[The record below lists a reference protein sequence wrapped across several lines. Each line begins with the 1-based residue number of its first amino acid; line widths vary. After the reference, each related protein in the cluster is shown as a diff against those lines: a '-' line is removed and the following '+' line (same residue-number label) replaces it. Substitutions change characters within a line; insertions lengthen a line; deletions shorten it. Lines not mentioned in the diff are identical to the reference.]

1 MYTTP
6 EFRLIR
12 KHCLDDLRAL
22 LDNLSIPMPDFSVDE
37 MKVYEQ
43 LDKAISKSVCFEM
56 KSLTLV
62 TGYLK
67 ILKMVRAKLKGDEDN
82 DELIAKIIENE
93 EKLLK
98 VAEKNVPKLP
108 PDLEKSLIVEKTEV
122 MIAPIVFGGIFSLMT
137 FFYTMFAETYF
148 PMVTLIGTVAGMG
161 CIIFGLR
168 GEKRIRL
175 AAPADRFVQLP
186 PDVLNK
192 EEMQTVLETLKIVN
206 KINKVLRPPED
217 ESEHQS
223 APAQAPS
230 PKPQAPPKTAQAP
243 AA

>member
-12 KHCLDDLRAL
+12 HHCPDELREL
-22 LDNLSIPMPDFSVDE
+22 LDNLSIPMPDFTIDE

-43 LDKAISKSVCFEM
+43 LDKSISKSVCFEM

-67 ILKMVRAKLKGDEDN
+67 ILKMVKAKLKGGEDN
-82 DELIAKIIENE
+82 DALISKIIENE
-93 EKLLK
+93 ETLLK
-98 VAEKNVPKLP
+98 VAARNVPKLP

-122 MIAPIVFGGIFSLMT
+122 MIAPIVFGAIFSLMT

-148 PMVTLIGTVAGMG
+148 PMVTLIGTIAGMG

-175 AAPADRFVQLP
+175 AAPAERFVQLP

-192 EEMQTVLETLKIVN
+192 EEMETVLATLKIID
-206 KINKVLRPPED
+206 KINKVLRPPE
-217 ESEHQS
+217 ETS
-223 APAQAPS
+223 AQAPS
-230 PKPQAPPKTAQAP
+230 PAQAP
-243 AA
+243 TA

>member
-12 KHCLDDLRAL
+12 HHCPDELREL
-22 LDNLSIPMPDFSVDE
+22 LDNLSIPMPDFSIDE

-43 LDKAISKSVCFEM
+43 LDKAITKSVCFEM
-56 KSLTLV
+56 KSLALV

-67 ILKMVRAKLKGDEDN
+67 ILRMAKVKLKGDEDN
-82 DELIAKIIENE
+82 DALIAQIVANE
-93 EKLLK
+93 EKLLAA
-98 VAEKNVPKLP
+98 AEKNVPKLP

-122 MIAPIVFGGIFSLMT
+122 MIAPIVFGSIFSLMT

-148 PMVTLIGTVAGMG
+148 PMVTLIGTIAGMG

-175 AAPADRFVQLP
+175 AAPAERFVQLP

-192 EEMQTVLETLKIVN
+192 EEMEIILATLKIVD

-217 ESEHQS
+217 ESTS
-223 APAQAPS
+223 TS
-230 PKPQAPPKTAQAP
+230 TQAPPPPPKPAQAP

>member
-12 KHCLDDLRAL
+12 KHNPELLNAL
-22 LDNLSIPMPDFSVDE
+22 LENLSIPLPDFGVDE

-43 LDKAISKSVCFEM
+43 LDKAITKNICFEM

-67 ILKMVRAKLKGDEDN
+67 MLRMVRAKLQGNEDN
-82 DELIAKIIENE
+82 DDLINLVVENE

-108 PDLEKSLIVEKTEV
+108 PDLEKSLIVEETEV
-122 MIAPIVFGGIFSLMT
+122 MIVPIVFGSIFSLMT
-137 FFYTMFAETYF
+137 FFYTMLAETYF
-148 PMVTLIGTVAGMG
+148 PMVTLLGTVAGFG

-168 GEKRIRL
+168 GEKRIKM
-175 AAPADRFVQLP
+175 AAPPEYFVQLP

-192 EEMQTVLETLKIVN
+192 EEMLVVLETLKIVDQ
-206 KINKVLRPPED
+206 INKVLRPPVQTPVSTVIDPE
-217 ESEHQS
+217 E
-223 APAQAPS
+223 
-230 PKPQAPPKTAQAP
+230 
-243 AA
+243 AAS